1 MNKLPFAKRV
11 QILHLLVEG
20 NSLRATARLAD
31 VSFNT
36 TAKLFVD
43 AARVCADYQDRKLR
57 NLKCKRLQLD
67 EIWSF
72 VYAKQKN
79 VHGAKSAPANAGDV
93 WTWVAIDADT
103 KLVPSWRIGDRSSQ
117 TAIAFTDD
125 LASRLANRVQI
136 TTDGHKA
143 YLEAIEGSF
152 GADVDYAMLVKIYG
166 ADPTGEKRYS
176 PAECIG
182 AVKHR
187 VEGKPDPKHVS
198 TSFAERQNLTLRM
211 SDRRFT
217 RLTNAF
223 SKKLEN
229 HALSV
234 ALHYMHYNFCRI
246 HKTLRITPA
255 MAAGV
260 TDHAWSVADIVSMIE
275 AAEPALAKRGPYK
288 KRISA

>member
-1 MNKLPFAKRV
+1 MNKLPFEKRV

-20 NSLRATARLAD
+20 NSLRAAARLAD

-43 AARVCADYQDRKLR
+43 AGRACADYQDRKLR
-57 NLKCKRLQLD
+57 GLHCKRIQLD

-79 VHGAKSAPANAGDV
+79 VPGAKAAPANAGDV

-117 TAIAFTDD
+117 TAVAFTDD
-125 LASRLANRVQI
+125 LASRLATRVQI
-136 TTDGHKA
+136 TTDGHRA

-166 ADPTGEKRYS
+166 ADATGEKRYS

-187 VEGKPDPKHVS
+187 VEGNPDPKYVS

-211 SDRRFT
+211 SSRRFT

-223 SKKLEN
+223 SKKVEN
-229 HALSV
+229 HAHSV
-234 ALHYMHYNFCRI
+234 ALHYMNYNFCRI

-260 TDHAWSVADIVSMIE
+260 TDKLWGISDIVKVLEDWEQTVSSMQHR
-275 AAEPALAKRGPYK
+275 P
-288 KRISA
+288 